1 MTPLAHRSFRVY
13 ALPSALILGVALAL
27 VQMLTGQAQNAE
39 VAIAVDAREHRRSI
53 SPLIYGVAHATTAE
67 LAELNAPL
75 HRLGGNHTSRYN
87 WQQNAYNR
95 GMDWY
100 FESVGEPGPVAG
112 DSADAFVAQSRAAG
126 AQALLTVPMLDWV
139 ATLGP
144 NRGKLASFSIAKYGP
159 QTGNDSQW
167 FPDAGNGVRTAG
179 GYVTGN
185 DPNDANVPA
194 GPAFQQSWIEHLR
207 ARWGPAD
214 AVGVRYYAMDNE
226 PSLWFLT
233 HRDVAPAGATMD
245 QILDKVVAYATRVKA
260 VDPAARIVGPEEWG
274 WTGYLYSGYDQQW
287 AKTHGWGGTFPD
299 RAAHGNWDYLP
310 WLLDQL
316 RRHEAATG
324 QRPLDVFSVHFYP
337 QGGEYSSSATTAVQL
352 LRNRSTRSLWDPAY
366 VDESWIGA
374 PVQLIPR
381 LRHWVNTYYAPGTP
395 VAITEYSW
403 GAEAHI
409 SGAIAQADVLGIFG
423 REGLD
428 MAARWATPDAATPT
442 FKAMKMYRNY
452 DGGGSAFGDTSVSAT
467 GPNPDDVAVFAAE
480 RSSDGALTVMVI
492 NKTLSGSTPVTLRL
506 SGFAPAGTAERW
518 QLAADNVIRRLADVT
533 VAAGTIGASLPQQSI
548 TLFVLPGGAEPPP
561 PPETELAAPTDLS
574 ARVASREVTLLWM
587 DNSDDETGFSVER
600 RASKKASWAEV
611 GTTGTNTTGY
621 TETVP
626 RGTYEYRV
634 RAVSS
639 RAGRT
644 SGYSNSATVRVR

>member
-1 MTPLAHRSFRVY
+1 MTPLARQSIRVY
-13 ALPSALILGVALAL
+13 ALPSALMLGVTLAL

-39 VAIAVDAREHRRSI
+39 VAIAVDARENRRPI
-53 SPLIYGVAHATTAE
+53 SPLIYGVAHATSAE

-112 DSADAFVAQSRAAG
+112 DSADAFIAQSRAAG
-126 AQALLTVPMLDWV
+126 AQALVTVPMLDWV

-159 QTGNDSQW
+159 QTGNDWQW
-167 FPDAGNGVRTAG
+167 FPDAGNGVRTTG

-214 AVGVRYYAMDNE
+214 AGGVRYYAMDNE

-233 HRDVAPAGATMD
+233 HRDVAPVGATMD
-245 QILDKVVAYATRVKA
+245 QILEKVVDYATRVKA

-316 RRHEAATG
+316 RRHEAARG
-324 QRPLDVFSVHFYP
+324 QRLLDVFSVHFYP
-337 QGGEYSSSATTAVQL
+337 QGGEYSSNTTTAVQL
-352 LRNRSTRSLWDPAY
+352 LRNRSTRSLWDPTYA
-366 VDESWIGA
+366 DESWIGV

-381 LRHWVNTYYAPGTP
+381 LRSWVNTYYAPGTP

-452 DGGGSAFGDTSVSAT
+452 DGNGSAFGDTSVGAS
-467 GPNPDDVAVFAAE
+467 GPNPDEVAVFAAE
-480 RSSDGALTVMVI
+480 RGTDGALTVMVI
-492 NKTLSGSTPVTLRL
+492 NKTLSGSTPVTLNI

-518 QLAADNVIRRLADVT
+518 QLTADNVIRRLADVA
-533 VAAGTIGASLPQQSI
+533 VEASTIGASLPQQSI
-548 TLFVLPGGAEPPP
+548 TLFVLPGGAEPPA

-574 ARVASREVTLLWM
+574 ARAASREVTLLWM
-587 DNSDDETGFSVER
+587 DNSADETGFSIER
-600 RASKKASWAEV
+600 RASKRGSWAEV
-611 GTTGTNTTGY
+611 GTAGADTTGY

-639 RAGRT
+639 TVGRT
-644 SGYSNSATVRVR
+644 SGYSNSVTVRVR